1 MTHELKKI
9 IEAYLKNRKQS
20 QKAVLATVVALEGS
34 SYRKPGVRM
43 LVFENGQ
50 MIGAVSGGCVEKEVF
65 RQALTVFSDGIP
77 KIMTY
82 DGRYRLGCEGILYI
96 LIEPFQPSDVFLDV
110 FFKAIKDRSEFQISA
125 YYQKKEGSKSGV
137 GTIFEFKDSRF
148 AMHPTN
154 QIDPDLEVYR
164 DRLKPCF
171 KLVIIGA
178 EHDAV
183 QLCLLAGLLGWE
195 VTIVAHPSEE
205 KQISDFPGAHE
216 IITPFPEEFDCDGI
230 DMQTAV
236 ILMTHSYVKD
246 LQYLIALQK
255 SRHAYLGILGPK
267 KRREKLLNEFL
278 EFCPEVT
285 DAFFG
290 SMYGP
295 AGLNIGAETP
305 QEIAVSILSEILAV
319 INRKSPIFLRDKKG
333 GIHS

>member
-9 IEAYLKNRKQS
+9 IETYLKSRKRPQN
-20 QKAVLATVVALEGS
+20 AVLATVVALEGS

-65 RQALTVFSDGIP
+65 RQALTVFRDGIP

-96 LIEPFQPSDVFLDV
+96 VIEPFQPSDVFLGV
-110 FFKAIKDRSEFQISA
+110 FFKAIKDRSEFQIAA
-125 YYQKKEGSKSGV
+125 YYQKKEGPKSGA

-148 AMHPTN
+148 ALHPTN
-154 QIDPDLEVYR
+154 QIDPDLEVYT

-195 VTIVAHPSEE
+195 VTIVAHPSED
-205 KQISDFPGAHE
+205 KQISDFPGAYE
-216 IITPFPEEFDCDGI
+216 IITPFPEDLDCAGI

-255 SRHAYLGILGPK
+255 SRHAYMGILGPQ

-285 DAFFG
+285 DAFFA

-305 QEIAVSILSEILAV
+305 QEIALSILSEILAV
-319 INRKSPIFLRDKKG
+319 INQKSPIFLRDKEG

>member
-9 IEAYLKNRKQS
+9 FETYVKGMKNA

-43 LVFENGQ
+43 LIFEKGQ
-50 MIGAVSGGCVEKEVF
+50 MIGAVSGGCVEKEIY
-65 RQALTVFSDGIP
+65 RQAIPVFKDDRP
-77 KIMTY
+77 RIMTY
-82 DGRYRLGCEGILYI
+82 DGRFRLGCEGILYI
-96 LIEPFQPSDVFLDV
+96 LIEPFRPNEDFLKG
-110 FFKAIKDRSEFQISA
+110 FFTALQERSEFSVSTYYQRVEGPNSA
-125 YYQKKEGSKSGV
+125 Y
-137 GTIFEFKDSRF
+137 GTIFQFQDVRVPL
-148 AMHPTN
+148 HPTN
-154 QIDPDLEVYR
+154 RIDTDLEVFTAQ
-164 DRLKPCF
+164 LKPCF

-195 VTIVAHPSEE
+195 VSIVAHPSEE
-205 KQISDFPGAHE
+205 KKLSDFPGARE
-216 IITPFPEEFDCDGI
+216 ILAPLPEDLDVTTFDR
-230 DMQTAV
+230 QTAI

-255 SRHAYLGILGPK
+255 SQHVYLGLLGPQ

-278 EFCPEVT
+278 EYCPEIT
-285 DAFFG
+285 DSFFG
-290 SMYGP
+290 NMYGP

-305 QEIAVSILSEILAV
+305 QEIALSILSEILAV
-319 INRKSPIFLRDKKG
+319 IHDKSPIFLRDKAG